1 MIESLGSLEG
11 KYEII
16 ENIGEG
22 GMGSVFKVRHK
33 ILDEIRVVKM
43 MRSHLVHEQ
52 DSRERFFREARIA
65 AKARHRN
72 IAQIFDF
79 SVDEGVA
86 FLIMEFIDGVTLQKA
101 IVDHG
106 RMSVELALEVA
117 QQSLHALAFVHRLGI
132 IHRDISPDNLM
143 LTADSDGNPR
153 IKLIDLGLAKFHE
166 VDSGLT
172 KEGLFLGKL
181 RYASPEQFQTL
192 QGDELGPWCD
202 VYSFGLVLYEL
213 VTGKYPIKG
222 RNLAEMM
229 VGHVSEPPMSFS
241 ESDPMGLVPLDVRN
255 MILKALSKK
264 SHERFADGNEFRE
277 RVLEIQKEFR
287 FGDSEK
293 AEALEIRRKGV
304 EAQTAAGGRT
314 SDQKRL
320 ARAFAADESSA
331 GHSSTP
337 AEGFSGPYEGATELR
352 PSGGDDLPSRPPSG
366 TAPSDV
372 TELTPQPLAPAA
384 PPSSAGAGR
393 AVSTDPEQLPGI
405 GSGTEP
411 PTVPFREQRRADRSD
426 AEDRRVVVETGP
438 PAGTGKR
445 DRIIAGAMGVVV
457 LVVAAALIWKWS
469 PIQFGGGDQPVPTAN
484 VGTVVVNAMPWARI
498 VEITNGDGEQVPVG
512 AAEYTPAVLSL
523 EPGTYRIVVRHED
536 YGERTVEMTV
546 AEGEMVSELIPFAEI
561 DENELLRSL
570 RLVE

>member
-1 MIESLGSLEG
+1 MNESLGFLEG

-16 ENIGEG
+16 GNIGEG
-22 GMGSVFKVRHK
+22 GMGSVFKVRHR

-52 DSRERFFREARIA
+52 DSKERFFREARIA

-86 FLIMEFIDGVTLQKA
+86 FLIMEYIDGLTLQKA
-101 IVDHG
+101 IADHG
-106 RMSVELALEVA
+106 RMSVELGLEVA

-143 LTADSDGNPR
+143 LTTDSDGNPR

-222 RNLAEMM
+222 RNLAGIM

-241 ESDPMGLVPLDVRN
+241 ESDPLGLVPLDVRN
-255 MILKALSKK
+255 MILRALAKK
-264 SHERFADGNEFRE
+264 SSERFADGKEFRDQ
-277 RVLEIQKEFR
+277 VLAIQKEFPYGEAER
-287 FGDSEK
+287 S
-293 AEALEIRRKGV
+293 EALHIR
-304 EAQTAAGGRT
+304 QTNADDQAASGGRA
-314 SDQKRL
+314 SDQKRI
-320 ARAFAADESSA
+320 ARAFGADESSA
-331 GHSSTP
+331 GHSSAP
-337 AEGFSGPYEGATELR
+337 VEGASSPYDGATELR
-352 PSGGDDLPSRPPSG
+352 PSAVEDHPIQPRKMPATPSG
-366 TAPSDV
+366 A
-372 TELTPQPLAPAA
+372 
-384 PPSSAGAGR
+384 AGR
-393 AVSTDPEQLPGI
+393 DRAVDPDDLPGI
-405 GSGTEP
+405 GSGAEP
-411 PTVPFREQRRADRSD
+411 PTLPFKEQKRTAEKEAPGREASGE
-426 AEDRRVVVETGP
+426 AVA
-438 PAGTGKR
+438 PAVTGKR
-445 DRIIAGAMGVVV
+445 DRVMAAAMGLLV
-457 LVVAAALIWKWS
+457 LVVAVGLLLKWI
-469 PIQFGGGDQPVPTAN
+469 PIPFFGGDAEGPPPVTT
-484 VGTVVVNAMPWARI
+484 VGTLVVNALPWARI
-498 VEITNGDGEQVPVG
+498 VEVTNSDGEPVDFG
-512 AAEYTPAVLSL
+512 QAEYTPLVLSL
-523 EPGTYRIVVRHED
+523 EPGTYRVVVRHDEF
-536 YGERTVEMTV
+536 GERVIETTVTAGEIA
-546 AEGEMVSELIPFAEI
+546 AELVPLAEI
-561 DENELLRSL
+561 NEEQLLRSL